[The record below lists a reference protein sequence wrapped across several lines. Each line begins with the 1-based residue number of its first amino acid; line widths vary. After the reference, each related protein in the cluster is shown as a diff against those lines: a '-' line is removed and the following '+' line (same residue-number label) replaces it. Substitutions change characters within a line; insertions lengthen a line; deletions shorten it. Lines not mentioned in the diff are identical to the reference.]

1 MTKLENND
9 SCKSFIEGMTLM
21 NRLLFA
27 EIIEN
32 VEFAEACLSII
43 MNDDHV
49 LSVPPQA
56 EKEIRNLEVGKYIRM
71 DSFMQD
77 ERDNCFDLEVQKTN
91 EYNLP
96 RRSRHYQAM
105 ADSTLLESGESD
117 PNSMNNMYVIIISS
131 FDPYGKKR
139 FCYQFANTCETVP
152 GLALNDGGK
161 RIFLNTKGKDDE
173 NVSEE
178 LKWMLRYFEETTDE
192 IAAAS
197 GSRRIQRMN
206 EIVKEIKASAE
217 FDRKARARL
226 EDLAEA
232 RAESHAEG
240 LNEGVSVGVEKAH
253 TEDARRLKARGIALD
268 IIAECT
274 GLPLA
279 TVEAM

>member
-226 EDLAEA
+226 EDM
-232 RAESHAEG
+232 AES
-240 LNEGVSVGVEKAH
+240 LNEGIFVGLKKAH